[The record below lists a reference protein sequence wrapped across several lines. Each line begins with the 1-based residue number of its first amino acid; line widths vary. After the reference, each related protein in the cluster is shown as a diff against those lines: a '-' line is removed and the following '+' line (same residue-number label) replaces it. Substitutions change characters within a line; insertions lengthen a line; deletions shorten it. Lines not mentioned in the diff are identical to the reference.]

1 MPKKRKKRVSAV
13 CEVAGR
19 SLVKTGNPYSAKILS
34 KCGWRKKGA
43 KAQRSSAMKKAWN
56 TSPKLKAR
64 KLSSALK
71 KARKRK

>member
-19 SLVKTGNPYSAKILS
+19 SLVKTGNPYSAKQLS

-56 TSPKLKAR
+56 TSPRLRARKLKAR
-64 KLSSALK
+64 L
-71 KARKRK
+71 KRK

>member
-1 MPKKRKKRVSAV
+1 MPKKSKKRVSAV

-19 SLVKTGNPYSAKILS
+19 SLVKTGNPYSAKQLS

-56 TSPKLKAR
+56 TSPRLRARKLKAR
-64 KLSSALK
+64 L
-71 KARKRK
+71 KRK

>member
-1 MPKKRKKRVSAV
+1 MPRKKKKRVSAV